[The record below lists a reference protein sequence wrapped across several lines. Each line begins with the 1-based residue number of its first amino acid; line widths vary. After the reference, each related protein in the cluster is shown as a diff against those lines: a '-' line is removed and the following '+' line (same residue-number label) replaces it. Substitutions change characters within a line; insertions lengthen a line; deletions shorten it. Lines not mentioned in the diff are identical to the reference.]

1 MRTRININGVITPP
15 NDARI
20 SVLDHGL
27 LFGDSVYETMR
38 TYGGKP
44 FLFSRH
50 FARLER
56 SARAIDLKL
65 PWSKAQTSEEIMRT
79 VLFPLQGEW
88 VPSSPQGVRADEL
101 RIRLVITRGVGE
113 LAPDIE
119 TCTDPTAIIIV
130 VPLAPVPEWVYEHGV
145 DVMISSVRR
154 SERFADIKS
163 GSLIHQVLARR
174 EAKLK
179 HAYEAILLTADD
191 RLSDGIT
198 SNIYMVR
205 NGRLLTP
212 GHDAGIVEGITRGVL
227 LDLALDM
234 SLQVVEG
241 LFDVAEIAEAD
252 EMFLTSSTR
261 EVVPIA
267 RVDGNAVGSGKP
279 GPVTLMLLRE
289 YRAATARLAAED

>member
-1 MRTRININGVITPP
+1 MQTRINLNGVITSPD
-15 NDARI
+15 DARI

-56 SARAIDLKL
+56 SAAAIDLKL
-65 PWSKAQTSEEIMRT
+65 PWSQSKTLEEIQRT
-79 VLFPLQGEW
+79 VLFNHNG
-88 VPSSPQGVRADEL
+88 EL
-101 RIRLVITRGVGE
+101 RIRLVITRGAGE

-119 TCTDPTAIIIV
+119 TCNDPTAIIIA
-130 VPLAPVPEWVYEHGV
+130 VPLAPVPEWVYEQGA
-145 DVMISSVRR
+145 DVTISSVRR

-179 HAYEAILLTADD
+179 HAYEAILLTADEK
-191 RLSDGIT
+191 LSDGIT

-227 LDLALDM
+227 LDLARKM
-234 SLQVVEG
+234 GLQVVEG
-241 LFDVAEIAEAD
+241 FFCLADIAEAD

-267 RVDGNAVGSGKP
+267 RVDGRPIGNGRP
-279 GPVTLMLLRE
+279 GPITKMLLRE
-289 YRAATARLAAED
+289 YRAAIARLAEED